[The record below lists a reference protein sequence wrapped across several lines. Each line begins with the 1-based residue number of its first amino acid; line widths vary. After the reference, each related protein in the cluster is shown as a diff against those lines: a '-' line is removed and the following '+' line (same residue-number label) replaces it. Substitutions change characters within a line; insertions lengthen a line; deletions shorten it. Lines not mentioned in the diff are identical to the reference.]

1 MDREF
6 RSAEEIVFE
15 YLRREILSGAIKA
28 QTPINQAE
36 IAAALNVSRIPVRD
50 ALQRLQSVGLLV
62 SLPNRRVVVPNF
74 TVSEIHEIFEM
85 RALLEGFAARRAVE
99 HLTEADFIELETLA
113 EIMRR
118 LADLD
123 GYARR
128 HEAFHDLIVERAG
141 LSRVRKEVTQ
151 LREILTPYIRI
162 HGAASHSAELTD
174 DTHEALVTVLRT
186 RDPVQAENAFVNH
199 IRRAGEQLMATLQR
213 LTAAEP
219 EKLEKS
225 AKPKRANKKNGDASQ
240 TSAPTPIRIS
250 NS

>member
-6 RSAEEIVFE
+6 RSAEEIVFQH
-15 YLRREILSGAIKA
+15 LRHEILSGAIKA

-62 SLPNRRVVVPNF
+62 ALPNRRVVVPNF

-85 RALLEGFAARRAVE
+85 RALLEGFAARCAVE
-99 HLTEADFIELETLA
+99 RLTEADFIELETLA
-113 EIMRR
+113 EIIRR

-123 GYARR
+123 GYAKR
-128 HEAFHDLIVERAG
+128 HEAFHDLVVERSG
-141 LSRVRKEVTQ
+141 LSRVRREVTQ
-151 LREILTPYIRI
+151 LREMLTPYIRI
-162 HGAASHSAELTD
+162 HGAASYSAELPD
-174 DTHEALVTVLRT
+174 DTHEALVAVLRT
-186 RDPVQAENAFVNH
+186 RDPERAEKAFVNH

-213 LTAAEP
+213 LTAAKP
-219 EKLEKS
+219 ENSVES

-240 TSAPTPIRIS
+240 TASQGS
-250 NS
+250 